1 MNKKTSFDISRRL
14 KTHFRAIF
22 NSNKDTESRL
32 RALKNAFW
40 SGHRFITNTKR
51 IVTIGGGT
59 GTFVVL
65 SALKN
70 LPGVSLSAIVSVAD
84 DGGSTGRL
92 RDSYGFLPLGDA
104 RQALVAL
111 AKDGTLLRDI
121 FTYRFSKG
129 DIKGHNLGNLL
140 LTALTDK
147 LGSDGAAIRAVS
159 EMLRVRGYVVPVS
172 DYPAT
177 LVVELESGEKIVG
190 QHAINARAPGGSP
203 IVGLGIQE
211 DLKLADQAEL
221 AVDSADLIILG
232 PGDLYTSTLANFAVP
247 GLRDAVQ
254 KSNARIA
261 YFVNLFSTA
270 SETGGYTASKHV
282 DEITAYAGRKPDY
295 IIVHSGVIPEDIL
308 EYYANK
314 KAFPMIDDLGDDP
327 SVIRGVFADIV
338 PLPKIEGDAIERSLI
353 RHDPK
358 KVASVI
364 QSLL

>member
-1 MNKKTSFDISRRL
+1 MKKPRLDITRRIKMHL
-14 KTHFRAIF
+14 RAIF
-22 NSNKDTESRL
+22 DPVRSAESRL
-32 RALKNAFW
+32 YAVRNALL

-51 IVTIGGGT
+51 VVTIGGGT

-65 SALKN
+65 SALKS
-70 LPGVSLSAIVSVAD
+70 LPRISLSAIVSVAD

-111 AKDGTLLRDI
+111 AKDGTMLRDI

-129 DIKGHNLGNLL
+129 DVKGHNLGNLL

-159 EMLRVRGYVVPVS
+159 EILRVRGYVVPVS

-177 LVVELESGEKIVG
+177 LIAELANGEKIVG
-190 QHAINARAPGGSP
+190 QHAINARAPGGPP
-203 IVGLGIQE
+203 IVALSISEQ
-211 DLKLADQAEL
+211 LTLADEAEL
-221 AVDSADLIILG
+221 AVDSADFIILG

-247 GLRDAVQ
+247 GLREAVRR
-254 KSNARIA
+254 SRARLI
-261 YFVNLFSTA
+261 YFVNIFSTA
-270 SETGGYTASKHV
+270 SETSGYSASRHLE
-282 DEITAYAGRKPDY
+282 EIERYAGRKPDY
-295 IIVHSGVIPEDIL
+295 VIVHSGTVPEDIL
-308 EYYANK
+308 EYYAK
-314 KAFPMIDDLGDDP
+314 KMAFPVVDDLGKTP
-327 SVIRGVFADIV
+327 GVIRGIFADV
-338 PLPKIEGDAIERSLI
+338 LPLPKIEGDVIERSLI

-358 KVASVI
+358 KIADVV